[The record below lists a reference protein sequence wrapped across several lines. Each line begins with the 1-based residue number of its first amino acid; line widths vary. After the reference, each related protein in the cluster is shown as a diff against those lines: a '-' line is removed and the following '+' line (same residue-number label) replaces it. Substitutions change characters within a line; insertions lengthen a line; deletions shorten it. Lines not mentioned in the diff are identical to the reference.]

1 VNIADEVVVSS
12 QAPSGGNMRRKIHV
26 VMAAKEVAT
35 ELGSKSALGSRPLP
49 THGRVAPKHASQRR
63 PVCLAGRSSSKRDG
77 KAQLVRAVAAPEKE
91 AYTPPPFESWN
102 TGAVV
107 KKRTDIKTIMILG
120 AGPIVIGQVLL
131 LFLIF
136 NVALC
141 SFSLS
146 HISER
151 LCVLSRPANSTTQ
164 ALRRAKLSSTFLAI
178 PSSRDFTPVLFL
190 TFNKGLLFLND
201 SFAGLR
207 ATKWSF

>member
-1 VNIADEVVVSS
+1 
-12 QAPSGGNMRRKIHV
+12 MRRKIHV

-131 LFLIF
+131 LFLNSMLRCAPFLFHI
-136 NVALC
+136 
-141 SFSLS
+141 SLS
-146 HISER
+146 DYVY
-151 LCVLSRPANSTTQ
+151 CP
-164 ALRRAKLSSTFLAI
+164 
-178 PSSRDFTPVLFL
+178 
-190 TFNKGLLFLND
+190 
-201 SFAGLR
+201 GLR
-207 ATKWSF
+207 IRLLRHSGVQSSQVRS